1 MEPMNLMIQISKK
14 TERLSFYKKK
24 VNWIHAITTFWVH
37 WSAITVHH
45 IETVSLQFYNPLK
58 HTTTFPFDL
67 FLKFVDQN
75 TSGLLFPL
83 SLSLSLSRLP
93 GLLRAF
99 ATVTCPFFLQYYTV
113 TTATCS
119 TSQQVMLCK
128 TSGLTSPGP
137 GFKKKTSPGPWPSL
151 PKQGKT
157 GTPSIPN
164 YKSFWQI

>member
-58 HTTTFPFDL
+58 HTTTFSFDL

-83 SLSLSLSRLP
+83 SLSLSLGYLASWEH
-93 GLLRAF
+93 LLLLLVHF
-99 ATVTCPFFLQYYTV
+99 FTVLHCYYCHMLNKSTGNALQD
-113 TTATCS
+113 
-119 TSQQVMLCK
+119 K
-128 TSGLTSPGP
+128 RPNLTWALA
-137 GFKKKTSPGPWPSL
+137 KL

-157 GTPSIPN
+157 GTPSILN
-164 YKSFWQI
+164 CRSFWQI

>member
-83 SLSLSLSRLP
+83 SLSVTWPLESICYCYLSI
-93 GLLRAF
+93 
-99 ATVTCPFFLQYYTV
+99 FLQYYTV

-137 GFKKKTSPGPWPSL
+137 WPSCQSKARL
-151 PKQGKT
+151 VHP
-157 GTPSIPN
+157 P
-164 YKSFWQI
+164 F